1 MGTAKGI
8 GLQELLT
15 HREQELRDFYNA
27 LEEKL
32 REKGNECQELRTQ
45 LKSLQADFLYNL
57 NLLEERDKELE
68 RYDSITDGLQTDVH
82 DRECRISELKILLN
96 EKTTA
101 LANLKSFLQTQ
112 EQQHH
117 DVVRKLQRE
126 KEILTQH
133 YEDAINARV
142 EEFELQ
148 RADLNLQL
156 KTAQQGIELQKNA
169 FAVELEQ
176 LKRSQDIDMRVFK
189 QNLSQQLIEAEHRV
203 ASAIAELTAVTLAR
217 DSVEKKFQEQLEIT
231 RNLDKKVRE
240 LQWEAAD
247 TAKAATGRIAEL
259 EEQLRQAKV
268 DASDAATKYEESCTR
283 LRLDFED
290 EKKVLVDLGIW
301 TCSELEGPQIL
312 EQRKSL
318 VDGQVSHLHEQ
329 LAKAIEDF
337 AAYRSESDGRLRLLK
352 EALSSKDQQLE
363 ALHAEMRVGRSDL
376 DAIIRK
382 YKSEL
387 AHRDQEMSKQRERI
401 RDLETAL
408 GASRRETEAYK
419 DEVAKRLM
427 AEQALQLTLNQQNM
441 EWEKR
446 MTKLQRRN
454 TQNQDDL
461 VRSLIAAKDAAE
473 AQVKLLRS
481 RLQEQN
487 RPSSVMDFGMNI
499 NAHMDSRPASTPPVG
514 LAHTAQQSAGGPH
527 RSFSRATGRTRSHGH
542 ELRDLGDFYS
552 SPSQDVGGMAEHD
565 PDVLRHRVQELRAQN
580 AQLSEIIHQMR
591 NDMESMQHAI
601 MEQAV
606 PPHSAPQHHSKEIG
620 ESHVLDES
628 AHLHTQLI
636 KLQTLLTQK
645 QSLIDQLLD
654 QQQKMHQKMDDSIRL
669 IGDHTNGRSSDSMQV
684 ITKLQQDNKILR
696 EKLAEAVTDIQRI
709 ADEKAHLLEM
719 SNTLK
724 AEVRFWTEKAADT
737 RDAVTQT
744 ITVGDGRN
752 GRRGAIPQ
760 SIMPRPVK
768 QSARA
773 TQSQLE
779 VKERLVANRRILVDA
794 VTAIKDRDDLSHGE
808 KEQLQ
813 KLELRARGVRNWN
826 ERNDDE
832 GT

>member
-45 LKSLQADFLYNL
+45 LKSLQDDFLYNL

-68 RYDSITDGLQTDVH
+68 RSDTITDGLQTDVH

-133 YEDAINARV
+133 YEDAINARA

-176 LKRSQDIDMRVFK
+176 LKRSQDIEMRVFK

-203 ASAIAELTAVTLAR
+203 ASAIAELTAVKLAR

-247 TAKAATGRIAEL
+247 TAKATTGRIAEL

-268 DASDAATKYEESCTR
+268 DASEAAKKYEENCTR

-290 EKKVLVDLGIW
+290 EKK
-301 TCSELEGPQIL
+301 IL

-329 LAKAIEDF
+329 LAKAVDDF
-337 AAYRSESDGRLRLLK
+337 AAYRSESDGRLRQLK
-352 EALSSKDQQLE
+352 EALSSKDQQLQ
-363 ALHAEMRVGRSDL
+363 ALNAEMNVGRSDL

-387 AHRDQEMSKQRERI
+387 AHRDQEMSKQRECI

-408 GASRRETEAYK
+408 SASRRETEAYK

-427 AEQALQLTLNQQNM
+427 AEQALQLTLNQQKL

-446 MTKLQRRN
+446 MANLQRRN
-454 TQNQDDL
+454 TQSQDDL

-481 RLQEQN
+481 RLQEQH
-487 RPSSVMDFGMNI
+487 RSSSVMDFGMNI

-514 LAHTAQQSAGGPH
+514 PAHTNRHSTGITY
-527 RSFSRATGRTRSHGH
+527 RSSSRATGRTRSHGH
-542 ELRDLGDFYS
+542 DLRDLSDFYNS
-552 SPSQDVGGMAEHD
+552 SSQDVGGMAEHD

-580 AQLSEIIHQMR
+580 AQLSDIIHQMR
-591 NDMESMQHAI
+591 NDMESMQHAF
-601 MEQAV
+601 MEQEA
-606 PPHSAPQHHSKEIG
+606 PPHSAPQHHSKEID
-620 ESHVLDES
+620 ESHFLDES

-645 QSLIDQLLD
+645 QSLIDQLVD
-654 QQQKMHQKMDDSIRL
+654 QQQKLHQKMDDSIRL
-669 IGDHTNGRSSDSMQV
+669 IGDRNNGRSSDRDGSMQI

-696 EKLAEAVTDIQRI
+696 EKLAEAVTDIQRM

-737 RDAVTQT
+737 RDAATQT
-744 ITVGDGRN
+744 VTVTDSRN
-752 GRRGAIPQ
+752 ARRGVIPQ

-794 VTAIKDRDDLSHGE
+794 VTAIKERDDLSQGE

-826 ERNDDE
+826 ERSDDE